1 MKRLEG
7 KRVVITQARDF
18 MGPALIRQFE
28 HEGAIV
34 ISDDMDL
41 RRGGSGEAAIRAA
54 GHVDILIANLMLRNR
69 RNPVTS
75 IDDDEWLE
83 VFDAMVRPLHEL
95 VRAVLPQMISR
106 RRGKIVVMGSANG
119 LRGSS
124 PRSAYSAARG
134 AQLAYVRS
142 VGVEVASHG
151 VNVNA
156 VAQNWVENPTSY
168 SAEVQAAPNFADRL
182 KEVPAGRLAKGWES
196 AALAVYL
203 SSQESDFLFG
213 QVFPFSGGWIV

>member
-18 MGPALIRQFE
+18 MGPALVRQFE

-34 ISDDMDL
+34 FADDRDL
-41 RRGGSGEAAIRAA
+41 RREGSSETAIWAA
-54 GHVDILIANLMLRNR
+54 GHVDILVANSMLRNR
-69 RNPVTS
+69 RKPVTA

-106 RRGKIVVMGSANG
+106 GGGKIVVMGSANG
-119 LRGSS
+119 LRGSC

-142 VGVEVASHG
+142 
-151 VNVNA
+151 
-156 VAQNWVENPTSY
+156 
-168 SAEVQAAPNFADRL
+168 
-182 KEVPAGRLAKGWES
+182 GR
-196 AALAVYL
+196 Y
-203 SSQESDFLFG
+203 
-213 QVFPFSGGWIV
+213 

>member
-1 MKRLEG
+1 MG
-7 KRVVITQARDF
+7 KLQSKHVVITQPQDF
-18 MGPALIRQFE
+18 MGPALASQFQQ
-28 HEGAIV
+28 EGAEV
-34 ISDDMDL
+34 TCLDSDF
-41 RRGGSGEAAIRAA
+41 RSHGSARDAINSA
-54 GHVDILIANLMLRNR
+54 GHVDVLVANLMQRNR
-69 RNPVTS
+69 RNPVTA
-75 IDDDEWLE
+75 IDDEEWVE
-83 VFDAMVRPLHEL
+83 VFDVMVRPLHEL

-106 RRGKIVVMGSANG
+106 CRGKIVVMGSANG
-119 LRGSS
+119 LRGSC

-168 SAEVQAAPNFADRL
+168 SAEVQAAPDFADRL

-203 SSQESDFLFG
+203 SSHESDFFFG